1 MCSLCVCVWGSAL
14 FRVDICSNLLCH
26 LMQSADDAPA
36 AASTRR
42 TKQMANPAPIC
53 CHLGNSCGT
62 SSANVLH
69 AHRLVTGWVGLHWQ
83 ACEGVVCVP
92 LCVCGC
98 VILREKHCGAVAAT
112 ACRVLSSLAI
122 GKRNDILRLL
132 FCKFNWL
139 NLSDLIRVGRSD
151 SFAFRRKKQFDLTKI
166 WIFRITNLIL
176 LRIVFHFKVY
186 FKYC

>member
-1 MCSLCVCVWGSAL
+1 MLLLLLLHGGLSKWPIRRQFVATLATAAARQVPMCCMPTGWWQAEWGCIGKRVKVWCVCLCVCVMW
-14 FRVDICSNLLCH
+14 
-26 LMQSADDAPA
+26 
-36 AASTRR
+36 
-42 TKQMANPAPIC
+42 
-53 CHLGNSCGT
+53 
-62 SSANVLH
+62 
-69 AHRLVTGWVGLHWQ
+69 
-83 ACEGVVCVP
+83 
-92 LCVCGC
+92 

-132 FCKFNWL
+132 SCKYNCV